1 MTLTKCEILKKITEK
16 RELSQLPKKDV
27 ELAFS
32 HFEKRQVSE
41 KEKIRL
47 TRELLNKVFWPFR
60 SKKLLSLKNKNY
72 EWILRKHLS
81 TRERLPFYEKLYE
94 RIFKNETKN
103 FVLFDLGA
111 GINGISYIFLSQKGL
126 KPKYF
131 GIEAVGQLVDLM
143 NFYFKKEKF
152 NAQAISMSLF
162 DINRLKK
169 IMNKEKGRKIVF
181 LFKVLDS
188 LESLERNFSKKLL
201 SSISS
206 SCHKIVI
213 SFPTESMLKRQ
224 KFKVK
229 RYWLL
234 NFLNKSHFLAG
245 NFEIPGEKFMVFEKR
260 QTL

>member
-16 RELSQLPKKDV
+16 RELSKLPEKDV

-41 KEKIRL
+41 EEKIRL

-60 SKKLLSLKNKNY
+60 SKKLLSLKDKNY

-81 TRERLPFYEKLYE
+81 TRERLPFYGKLYE

-111 GINGISYIFLSQKGL
+111 GINGISYRFLSQKRL
-126 KPKYF
+126 KLKYV

-162 DINRLKK
+162 EIDNLKK
-169 IMNKEKGRKIVF
+169 IICKEKGRKIVF

-188 LESLERNFSKKLL
+188 LEALERNFSKKLL
-201 SSISS
+201 SSISPL
-206 SCHKIVI
+206 CDKIVI
-213 SFPTESMLKRQ
+213 SFPTESMSKRQ
-224 KFKVK
+224 KFRVK
-229 RYWLL
+229 RYWLI
-234 NFLNKSHFLAG
+234 NFLSKFHLLRDD
-245 NFEIPGEKFMVFEKR
+245 FEISGEKFLVFEKE